1 MVNQN
6 KEKYSQDT
14 IHFETAICRVLHRR
28 RNIVFSIPGAPN
40 ITKNKLVKKKKKKQY
55 ETDESK
61 FMVDWFSVRILPTKQ
76 NSKIIQD
83 GKEVIINHAR

>member
-14 IHFETAICRVLHRR
+14 IHFEAAICRVLHRR

-40 ITKNKLVKKKKKKQY
+40 ITKNKLVK
-55 ETDESK
+55 SK
-61 FMVDWFSVRILPTKQ
+61 FMVDWFSVRILPIKQ

-83 GKEVIINHAR
+83 GKEVIINHAS

>member
-14 IHFETAICRVLHRR
+14 INFEAAICRVLHRR
-28 RNIVFSIPGAPN
+28 RSIAFSIPGAPN
-40 ITKNKLVKKKKKKQY
+40 ITKNKLVKKKKKQY

-61 FMVDWFSVRILPTKQ
+61 FMVDWFSVRMLPIKQ

-83 GKEVIINHAR
+83 GKEVIINHAF

>member
-6 KEKYSQDT
+6 KEKYSQNT
-14 IHFETAICRVLHRR
+14 IHFETARCRVLHRR

-40 ITKNKLVKKKKKKQY
+40 ITKNKLVKKKKKY

-61 FMVDWFSVRILPTKQ
+61 FMVDWFSVRILPIKQ
-76 NSKIIQD
+76 NSKINQD
-83 GKEVIINHAR
+83 GKEVIINHAC

>member
-14 IHFETAICRVLHRR
+14 IHFETAICRVFHRR

-40 ITKNKLVKKKKKKQY
+40 ITKNKLVKKKKK
-55 ETDESK
+55 T
-61 FMVDWFSVRILPTKQ
+61 VR
-76 NSKIIQD
+76 D
-83 GKEVIINHAR
+83 R

>member
-40 ITKNKLVKKKKKKQY
+40 ITKNKLVKKKKY

-61 FMVDWFSVRILPTKQ
+61 FMVDWFSVRILPIKQ
-76 NSKIIQD
+76 NLKIIQD
-83 GKEVIINHAR
+83 GKEVIINHAC